1 MLDSLPA
8 HLLADIVASVVK
20 TSYVEK
26 LDILNSI
33 SLKER
38 SGMSSCLIH
47 NQPHLIR
54 FEKAYPLLERQLE
67 GYTKKRAQTGE
78 KENEEKEE
86 RRLVEQRSPLWT
98 DMEEEGDEIQELEN
112 RLR

>member
-1 MLDSLPA
+1 MKLDIQGMLDSLPA

-38 SGMSSCLIH
+38 SGLSSFLLH
-47 NQPHLIR
+47 NQIN
-54 FEKAYPLLERQLE
+54 Q
-67 GYTKKRAQTGE
+67 
-78 KENEEKEE
+78 
-86 RRLVEQRSPLWT
+86 V
-98 DMEEEGDEIQELEN
+98 
-112 RLR
+112 